1 MVFAPERPP
10 SAGVASW
17 SAAEPKG
24 ANAYQP
30 SHRMPRV
37 ERLKT
42 RAEFLSVAAAK
53 RKWVTPG
60 LILQAKPWSTGDDE
74 DGKSSSRHALDSLGL
89 GFTVSRKVGNAVA
102 RNRAK
107 RRLRA
112 AAAEVFSKSAKAG
125 FDYVLIGRKA
135 TLDRPYQ
142 ALVED
147 LRQAL
152 IRLGRPGGRRDAP
165 KPARGE
171 RLCGS

>member
-1 MVFAPERPP
+1 MDFAPERQP
-10 SAGVASW
+10 SAVVASW
-17 SAAEPKG
+17 STAAPRG
-24 ANAYQP
+24 ANACQP
-30 SHRMPRV
+30 NHRMPRV

-60 LILQAKPWSTGDDE
+60 LILQAKPRSTGDDE
-74 DGKSSSRHALDSLGL
+74 GGKPSSHRPADRLGL
-89 GFTVSRKVGNAVA
+89 GFTASRKVGNAVA

-112 AAAEVFSKSAKAG
+112 AAAEVLSKSAEPG

-152 IRLGRPGGRRDAP
+152 ARLGRPGGRSGAAKLKQEKRI
-165 KPARGE
+165 
-171 RLCGS
+171 CGS